1 MFKTWDGSR
10 FHSHPRKNLN
20 LHKAKSKINRCSN
33 SLSRTGSSSRP
44 LMPRETRRVLTPVVS
59 ELKEWNMLME
69 FSLRAKGGEHRMV
82 SWLRCLLDVSHSAG
96 NTRENLIFFK
106 PRMSRRKRFNL
117 SRYREDCL
125 FTWRDVMMLDGL
137 LGNDISSKIHVNFGL
152 GESIDIAS
160 TQIDFDSVV

>member
-117 SRYREDCL
+117 SRLAISRGLPFHVER
-125 FTWRDVMMLDGL
+125 RDDAWWPAW
-137 LGNDISSKIHVNFGL
+137 KWYFGQN
-152 GESIDIAS
+152 SC
-160 TQIDFDSVV
+160 